1 MKQSGDRLGRFTIS
15 RVLAEGVRSTSYLT
29 FPAGKGRRPSSVLK
43 LLGTSSS
50 RAQSSR
56 SFRDL
61 LRADTADLV
70 SLAHPSLSLPRDF
83 GFDAETGRAYLV
95 RSFIAGADFLTAT
108 RTLSARRQLSWLVA
122 AAEALSLIRPR
133 KNCLP

>member
-15 RVLAEGVRSTSYLT
+15 RVLGEGVRSTSYLT

-50 RAQSSR
+50 RTQSSR

-70 SLAHPSLSLPRDF
+70 SLAHPSLSLPHDF
-83 GFDAETGRAYLV
+83 GFDAVSECAYLV